1 MGEKEKAIAKLK
13 LTREIIKGFS
23 NLIKTLSSA
32 SRAHGI
38 PIKEIQTDNSFMGQ
52 TLVDALPP
60 ERLGLLIKAVMGI
73 AGLQRGLTDFMSY
86 DQYELDD
93 LNKKLETTIE
103 EFDQVLEG
111 L

>member
-1 MGEKEKAIAKLK
+1 
-13 LTREIIKGFS
+13 
-23 NLIKTLSSA
+23 
-32 SRAHGI
+32 
-38 PIKEIQTDNSFMGQ
+38 
-52 TLVDALPP
+52 
-60 ERLGLLIKAVMGI
+60 MGI